1 MICTPIHAGL
11 NALLSLF
18 YPERCQICHRAHARP
33 AQGWV
38 CDGCRASV
46 IPVCEP
52 ACQRCGLPFQGE
64 ITASFECPN
73 CVDRN
78 LAFSRARSA
87 VQAKGVARDAIHLYK
102 YHRAFWLEPF
112 FRDLWI
118 PSAQADLAD
127 QSWDGIVPVPLHP
140 VREREREFN
149 QAERL
154 AHLLGGA
161 LGIPVETGL
170 IRRVESTSS
179 QTRLTREERAANVRR
194 AFRPIGDPRLPNT
207 RWIVVDDVLTTGAT
221 TDAVAR
227 ILRRMGADE
236 VVVWTLARG
245 V

>member
-1 MICTPIHAGL
+1 MIRTPIHAGID
-11 NALLSLF
+11 ALLSLF
-18 YPERCQICHRAHARP
+18 YPERCQICHQAHASP
-33 AQGWV
+33 AQGLV

-46 IPVCEP
+46 IPVCQP
-52 ACQRCGLPFQGE
+52 ACHRCGLPFPGE
-64 ITASFECPN
+64 ITARFECPN
-73 CVDRN
+73 CIGRN

-112 FRDLWI
+112 FRELWI
-118 PSAQADLAD
+118 PLAQADLAD
-127 QSWDGIVPVPLHP
+127 QTWDGIVPVPLHP

-154 AHLLGGA
+154 ARLLGTS
-161 LGIPVETGL
+161 LGVPVRTDL
-170 IRRVESTSS
+170 IRRIESTSS

-194 AFRPIGDPRLPNT
+194 AFQSIQEERLTHT

-227 ILRRMGADE
+227 ILRRMGASE